1 MTRDSSA
8 PAHPGT
14 AVGARNLVKEAA
26 ATGQRIRGVHI
37 TFAAPS
43 VIEVLA
49 SANLQFVYIDGE
61 HGCFDWRD
69 VEAAC
74 ITAERHN
81 LTPIAR
87 IPDLSSATITRFL
100 DRGVRGLV
108 LPHVESV
115 DVAQSAIDAAYFA
128 PRGSRSFGAGRPEY
142 GQRIGN
148 RPTYM
153 QACNAAISLCV
164 MIESQDGLDVAADVA
179 SLPEVDY
186 LSFGMLDLAQSL
198 GHPGDPGHADVR
210 VAVSSCIER
219 IHGAGKRVRE
229 DFMNFVWI
237 NDVLIAGARQLL
249 DPVAPESRK
258 GAPQDK
264 AQGVSMAA
272 SGGSADD

>member
-1 MTRDSSA
+1 MTIDTIAAAR
-8 PAHPGT
+8 
-14 AVGARNLVKEAA
+14 VGPVTSGKNLVKEAA
-26 ATGQRIRGVHI
+26 ATGRRIRGIHL

-49 SANLQFVYIDGE
+49 SADLQFVYIDGE

-74 ITAERHN
+74 ITAERHQ

-115 DVAQSAIDAAYFA
+115 ETAQTAIDAAYFA
-128 PRGSRSFGAGRPEY
+128 PAGSRSFGAGRPEY
-142 GQRIGN
+142 GQRIGH
-148 RPTYM
+148 RPAYM
-153 QACNAAISLCV
+153 QACNDAISICV
-164 MIESQDGLDVAADVA
+164 MIESLRGLDVAADVA
-179 SLPEVDY
+179 ALARVDY

-198 GHPGDPGHADVR
+198 GHPGDPAHPEVKTA
-210 VAVSSCIER
+210 VASCIER
-219 IHGAGKRVRE
+219 IHRAGKRVRE

-249 DPVAPESRK
+249 DPATPESGR
-258 GAPQDK
+258 APQPI
-264 AQGVSMAA
+264 SH
-272 SGGSADD
+272 SA